1 MAESFQIYSV
11 LLNCGVSIDGAPL
24 DAEACCSIIPL
35 GSIWIP
41 ARRWSSVC
49 VSCSLAKPP
58 SAQVSE
64 VCLNEQMD
72 VGAAEEFA
80 VDVVQA
86 L

>member
-1 MAESFQIYSV
+1 MG
-11 LLNCGVSIDGAPL
+11 N
-24 DAEACCSIIPL
+24 
-35 GSIWIP
+35 
-41 ARRWSSVC
+41 
-49 VSCSLAKPP
+49 PP
-58 SAQVSE
+58 SAQMSE